1 MPLKKDPWLIACGRF
16 RPIAF
21 ALMLVGTVIVVIG
34 FLAGGLGLR
43 MMVLMTAP
51 CSRSFGRGQGL

>member
-1 MPLKKDPWLIACGRF
+1 
-16 RPIAF
+16 
-21 ALMLVGTVIVVIG
+21 MLVGTVIVVIG

-51 CSRSFGRGQGL
+51 IGRFFRRGQGLQVIDQVPDVIIADFA